1 MARHRVHYGE
11 LLPHAGGG
19 GDLGRFAAGVA
30 PSAHVTAT
38 RWNIGPAWEPST
50 HPVGYVPMSSI
61 ELGLDTFGDVTLDAA
76 GRPQS
81 HAHVLR
87 DVLAQAELADQV
99 GVDCFGVGEHHRPD
113 FAISA
118 PEVLLAAIAG
128 RTERIRLG
136 TAVTVL
142 SSDDPIRV
150 YQRFSTLDAVS
161 GGRAEVILGR
171 GSFTESFP
179 LFGYSLDD
187 YEVLFEEKLA
197 IFAAL
202 RDADRTGQPAKW
214 KGTVRPPLD
223 GVHVYPPVERPP
235 LRTWVGVGG
244 SPESVVRAA
253 RYGFPLTLA
262 IIGGDPR
269 RFATYVDLYHRAL
282 AQLGHPPLPVG
293 VHSPGHVAET
303 DAEAREALWPAY
315 EVMRNRIGAERGW
328 GPTSQAEFEREIAA
342 GSLYVGSPE
351 TVARKIAA
359 TVRALGASRF
369 DFKYSAGTLGHE
381 RLLRSI
387 ELYGREVIPRVRRL
401 LAEAAPVRAEGGVAA
416 SGR

>member
-1 MARHRVHYGE
+1 M
-11 LLPHAGGG
+11 
-19 GDLGRFAAGVA
+19 
-30 PSAHVTAT
+30 TT
-38 RWNIGPAWEPST
+38 
-50 HPVGYVPMSSI
+50 I
-61 ELGLDTFGDVTLDAA
+61 ELGLDTFGDVTADAG
-76 GRPQS
+76 GRLLP
-81 HAHVLR
+81 HARVLR
-87 DVLAQAELADQV
+87 AVIAEAELADRV
-99 GVDCFGVGEHHRPD
+99 GVDFFGVGEHHRPD

-128 RTERIRLG
+128 RTDRVKLG

-150 YQRFSTLDAVS
+150 YQRFSTLNAVS
-161 GGRAEVILGR
+161 NGRAEVILGR

-202 RDADRTGQPAKW
+202 RDADRTGQPVKW

-223 GVHVYPPVERPP
+223 GIRVFPPVENPP
-235 LRTWVGVGG
+235 LSAWVGVGG
-244 SPESVVRAA
+244 SPQSVVRAA

-269 RFATYVDLYHRAL
+269 RFNPYVELYHRSL
-282 AQLGHPPLPVG
+282 AQLARGPLPVG

-303 DAEAREALWPAY
+303 DAQAREELWPAY
-315 EVMRNRIGAERGW
+315 QVMRNRIGAERGW
-328 GPTSQAEFEREIAA
+328 GPTSRAEFDQEVAA

-369 DFKYSAGTLGHE
+369 DLKYSAGTLGHE
-381 RLLRSI
+381 IMLRSI
-387 ELYGREVIPRVRRL
+387 ELYGREVIPRVRQEL
-401 LAEAAPVRAEGGVAA
+401 GAGSLELEAG
-416 SGR
+416 SLS